1 MLVSRQLLGLVGV
14 VLWMQT
20 FATSL
25 CWLRRNQA
33 LLLQK
38 QFLLF
43 VCAQLLGF
51 TVLLLLIQILV
62 LQSELVGNL

>member
-1 MLVSRQLLGLVGV
+1 MLVSRQLMGLVGV
-14 VLWMQT
+14 VLWVQT

-43 VCAQLLGF
+43 VCA
-51 TVLLLLIQILV
+51 
-62 LQSELVGNL
+62 